1 MNRALRRTAM
11 NHPRP
16 LASPLR
22 GAPGGRRASLTLV
35 SAQRDWTAM
44 PTGDEL
50 NEHVRAVAEAGD
62 RQAFAVL
69 FKHFAPRIKAYLM
82 RSGTAAEVAE
92 ELAQEAMVALWR
104 KAASFDPAR
113 AQLSTWV
120 FTIARNLR
128 VDALR
133 RGHDLCAREGV
144 DAYGPDDDPLA
155 DAVHD
160 APPPDEQLAGAR
172 REVAVRT
179 ALRQLSP
186 EQLQVLWLSFYDE
199 QSHARIAGELKLP
212 LGTVKSRIRL
222 AMNRLRG
229 LMQGAEP

>member
-1 MNRALRRTAM
+1 
-11 NHPRP
+11 
-16 LASPLR
+16 
-22 GAPGGRRASLTLV
+22 
-35 SAQRDWTAM
+35 M

-50 NEHVRAVAEAGD
+50 IEQVRAVAEAGD

-82 RSGTAAEVAE
+82 RSGTASEIAE
-92 ELAQEAMVALWR
+92 ELAQETMVTLWR

-133 RGHDLCAREGV
+133 RGHDVRPREGM
-144 DAYGPDDDPLA
+144 DAQAGPEDDPLA
-155 DAVHD
+155 HAVHD
-160 APPPDEQLAGAR
+160 APPPEEQLAGAR
-172 REVAVRT
+172 REIAVRT
-179 ALRQLSP
+179 ALRQLAP
-186 EQLQVLWLSFYDE
+186 EQLQILWMSFYDE
-199 QSHARIAGELKLP
+199 QSHARIASELKLP

-222 AMNRLRG
+222 AVNRLRG